1 MLGLHS
7 LMQNSIKYGSQGHGS
22 SKFCRRF
29 SILSSTLFLC
39 FSTPEFRC
47 LNWLLVDLTLNQT
60 CPFLGVWYAIYKSP
74 GETHD
79 ITLKQ
84 YFSQTNQYYLQIPT
98 HVSGMLLL
106 QVWNSFQINEMI
118 QDPESGFGFHNGL
131 VFKEPSMIT
140 LWVFFHWLVSQLS

>member
-1 MLGLHS
+1 MLGLQS

-47 LNWLLVDLTLNQT
+47 LNWLLVDLGLTLDQT

-74 GETHD
+74 GGKNIEAIFQPNLH
-79 ITLKQ
+79 
-84 YFSQTNQYYLQIPT
+84 LQIPT
-98 HVSGMLLL
+98 HVADILLL

-140 LWVFFHWLVSQLS
+140 LWVFFHWIVSQFS